1 MGVEPVENRVVKL
14 GESVDD
20 GNVAEVADVL
30 KVLNPGWEGG
40 VEWKF

>member
-1 MGVEPVENRVVKL
+1 MGVEPVENRAVKL

-30 KVLNPGWEGG
+30 NVLNPGWEGG
-40 VEWKF
+40 VERKF